1 MCADFDY
8 EDRGYYRKTPPPSE
22 ALIRQTRRV
31 EAAMPGP
38 GVPEGAWTAF
48 FDMTCGSIEMRAF
61 ERMFAARK
69 IAVAYLAVQQSRHAR
84 PRPSATGLRCVGD

>member
-8 EDRGYYRKTPPPSE
+8 EDRGYYRTTPSPSE
-22 ALIRQTRRV
+22 ALIQQTREV
-31 EAAMPGP
+31 EAAMQGP
-38 GVPEGAWTAF
+38 HVPDEAWAAF
-48 FDMTCGSIEMRAF
+48 FSTACGTIDMRAF

-69 IAVAYLAVQQSRHAR
+69 IAVAYLAVQQSRRAR